1 MLKYSNLKIKYLFN
15 NSIKIYTAYKVNMSG
30 KKHLEMSEFK
40 KNEGCSNEDF
50 QNFHQSLFTS
60 VPIQSDFS
68 SDDDETDQR
77 NTYIEEQINSLKE
90 YIDEVVDKRTTYL
103 AAEVNKHSEKLTELE
118 RTIKSNC
125 VKTKWAI
132 GVMFAIVL
140 LIVILQS
147 VLKIF

>member
-1 MLKYSNLKIKYLFN
+1 MLKYSSLKIKYLFN
-15 NSIKIYTAYKVNMSG
+15 NSIKVYTANKVNMSG
-30 KKHLEMSEFK
+30 KLYLEISELQ

-77 NTYIEEQINSLKE
+77 NTYIEGQINSIKE

-118 RTIKSNC
+118 PSIKSNC

-147 VLKIF
+147 VFKIF

>member
-1 MLKYSNLKIKYLFN
+1 MKIF
-15 NSIKIYTAYKVNMSG
+15 TAYKVNMSG
-30 KKHLEMSEFK
+30 KQHLEMSELQ

-77 NTYIEEQINSLKE
+77 NTYIEGQISSMKK
-90 YIDEVVDKRTTYL
+90 YIHEVVDKRTTYL

-118 RTIKSNC
+118 PSIKSNC

-140 LIVILQS
+140 LIVVLQS
-147 VLKIF
+147 ILKKF